1 MDAGRDLTI
10 EVACHNWTKDRLIMT
25 SRQGEH
31 VGDRWI
37 CMSFARKRG
46 RSLKI
51 RVAGDKLQSGA

>member
-31 VGDRWI
+31 VGDRLWAI
-37 CMSFARKRG
+37 PLGLLPS
-46 RSLKI
+46 
-51 RVAGDKLQSGA
+51 